1 MSQTDVSYSCGSCG
15 YHLNLTSSNRVTSSI
30 GSRYSKTI
38 NKGSISFRSID
49 PSRFTQVDQVNCL
62 PISWG
67 RYRSKSKLLCRNCG
81 VLIGYG
87 YGDSTALC
95 GLESPTSSGS
105 AYKKIVLQSLSLSGC
120 IELPDSGLSMLL
132 NYGLKLE
139 SLHLDC
145 CFGITDH
152 GLSFVAGGCPLLTT
166 ISLYRC
172 IVTDIGLEVL
182 SQSCLTLKD
191 VNLSY
196 CSLISDQ
203 GIRALF
209 QNCRH
214 LRSIGISHCRN
225 ITGVGFQGCSQTLA
239 YLEADSCKL
248 EPEGILAIV
257 SGGGLEY
264 LNISNLAWCIHGHG
278 LATIDARFISKLR
291 VLNFRLCRT
300 IDDDAIVKIAKG
312 CPLLEEW
319 NLALCHEI
327 SILGWKSIGSK
338 CRNLERLHVNRCRN
352 LCDQG
357 LLALRNGCRRLRK
370 LYLGRC
376 PLVSST
382 AIEMFKCLRSDVQII
397 DEEIMC
403 IGPDGAFR

>member
-1 MSQTDVSYSCGSCG
+1 MERMKLKQLASMLMCPTICGSCG

-30 GSRYSKTI
+30 GSRYSKSI

-49 PSRFTQVDQVNCL
+49 PSRFTQVDEVNCL

-105 AYKKIVLQSLSLSGC
+105 AYKKILLQSLSLSGC
-120 IELPDSGLSMLL
+120 IELPDS
-132 NYGLKLE
+132 
-139 SLHLDC
+139 
-145 CFGITDH
+145 DH
-152 GLSFVAGGCPLLTT
+152 GLSFVAGGCPLLTV

-172 IVTDIGLEVL
+172 SVTDIGLENL

-196 CSLISDQ
+196 CSLISDH
-203 GIRALF
+203 GIRALS

-214 LRSIGISHCRN
+214 LRSINISHCRN
-225 ITGVGFQGCSQTLA
+225 VTGVGFQGCSQTLA

-248 EPEGILAIV
+248 EPEGISAIV

-264 LNISNLAWCIHGHG
+264 LNISKLVVHSWVW
-278 LATIDARFISKLR
+278 LTTIDARFISKLR
-291 VLNFRLCRT
+291 VLNFRLCRN
-300 IDDDAIVKIAKG
+300 IVIDAIVEKFA
-312 CPLLEEW
+312 
-319 NLALCHEI
+319 
-327 SILGWKSIGSK
+327 S
-338 CRNLERLHVNRCRN
+338 
-352 LCDQG
+352 
-357 LLALRNGCRRLRK
+357 
-370 LYLGRC
+370 
-376 PLVSST
+376 
-382 AIEMFKCLRSDVQII
+382 M
-397 DEEIMC
+397 
-403 IGPDGAFR
+403 